1 MSLLCLI
8 YADINV
14 MHVRVDDVQNG
25 QRYSLSSRLSGR
37 SNWPTRSAAVCHTN
51 IVNT

>member
-8 YADINV
+8 YVDINL
-14 MHVRVDDVQNG
+14 MHVRLGDVQNG

-37 SNWPTRSAAVCHTN
+37 SNWPTRSSAVCHTKV
-51 IVNT
+51 VNT